1 MIHGPRRPLGD
12 VLEISRERIEPTE
25 SPRKSFNYVGLES
38 IESHTGSLLS
48 YHPTLGVEIKST
60 KNVFQRG
67 EILYGK
73 LRPYLN
79 KVHLAREDGICST
92 DIYVLRPRQQLI
104 HPSYVAHY
112 LRSRPVLD
120 IVSNAM
126 AGANLP
132 RISPK
137 SLLGIPIPVPPLPE
151 QERVV
156 NLLDEADEL
165 RKLRA
170 RADRRTTELIPA
182 LFHEMFGD
190 GESKYFLNVK
200 LGEITEI
207 KSGAGFPLDKQGRL
221 DQPIPF
227 FKVGDMN
234 TQGNEWAMLIFQHT
248 ISEATRRELGAT
260 LLPANS
266 IVFPK
271 VGAAIGTN
279 KKRVISRPS
288 CVDNNVMA
296 IIPGDRITPEFLL
309 AMLKAKN
316 LTDFASNSN
325 PPSIRKTTVESWEI
339 MLPPVSLQ
347 KEFAN
352 RVNETRKLEAD
363 QAASRLRLEALFQ
376 SLLHRAFNEEL

>member
-1 MIHGPRRPLGD
+1 
-12 VLEISRERIEPTE
+12 
-25 SPRKSFNYVGLES
+25 
-38 IESHTGSLLS
+38 
-48 YHPTLGVEIKST
+48 
-60 KNVFQRG
+60 
-67 EILYGK
+67 
-73 LRPYLN
+73 
-79 KVHLAREDGICST
+79 
-92 DIYVLRPRQQLI
+92 
-104 HPSYVAHY
+104 
-112 LRSRPVLD
+112 
-120 IVSNAM
+120 M